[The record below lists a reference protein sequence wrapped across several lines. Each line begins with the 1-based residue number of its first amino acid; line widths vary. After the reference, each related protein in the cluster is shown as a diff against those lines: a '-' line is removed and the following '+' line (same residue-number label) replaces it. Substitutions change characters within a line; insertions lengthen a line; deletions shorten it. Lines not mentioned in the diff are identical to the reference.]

1 MLPLQLSFLYMEHI
15 KKISSSVSSTK
26 LAAAVDEIKMVSR
39 RCYQHC
45 KLLAIRSYPCILNF
59 FFTDNLNSKCR
70 REHNMSTG
78 LRSLPALWPNDKAI
92 CFLTLMMI
100 SIRLDD
106 LSFYQMNTFKVAYR
120 KSFTILIQWPY
131 FFDLANKKC
140 KNQVCNILTSLF
152 KGPLFDCFFFFFY

>member
-1 MLPLQLSFLYMEHI
+1 
-15 KKISSSVSSTK
+15 
-26 LAAAVDEIKMVSR
+26 
-39 RCYQHC
+39 
-45 KLLAIRSYPCILNF
+45 
-59 FFTDNLNSKCR
+59 
-70 REHNMSTG
+70 MSTW
-78 LRSLPALWPNDKAI
+78 LRCLPALWPNDKAF

-131 FFDLANKKC
+131 FFDLANKNC

-152 KGPLFDCFFFFFY
+152 KGPLFDCFFFFLLKRRRRRMRNHLTFIIFIKRIKEYRITLRHVKKKHGYSNVLLYLNHSKHLLNKFML

>member
-1 MLPLQLSFLYMEHI
+1 
-15 KKISSSVSSTK
+15 
-26 LAAAVDEIKMVSR
+26 
-39 RCYQHC
+39 
-45 KLLAIRSYPCILNF
+45 
-59 FFTDNLNSKCR
+59 
-70 REHNMSTG
+70 MSTG

-152 KGPLFDCFFFFFY
+152 KGPLFDCFFFFFIKKKEEEDEEPFEFYNFHKENQGIQDHAKTC